1 MIHHVRH
8 VQHVHQHQRI
18 IQLRHHHQRTHLQI
32 RRRIHQRIRRRILP
46 TPPTN
51 PPTNPPTTPPVTP
64 PPTITYEY
72 EYKKSVP
79 AGCVTWGAWSNP
91 IVYVDADG
99 LTFGKWAKLEVED
112 LGSNYEVVGY
122 RPVTIKTTTQR
133 IVQVGSYTE
142 TLCTEYTYVRINN
155 TTYAVT
161 SGGWTDAGYYEG
173 YSAPNDTADTHYEFV
188 RVNWDVCGDT
198 CTNHPYLVYKVY
210 KRTLVQKAADNS
222 DSVSRTCSATTTRT
236 IPLYAIQTT
245 TETYNENNM
254 YTVM

>member
-1 MIHHVRH
+1 M
-8 VQHVHQHQRI
+8 
-18 IQLRHHHQRTHLQI
+18 
-32 RRRIHQRIRRRILP
+32 
-46 TPPTN
+46 
-51 PPTNPPTTPPVTP
+51 
-64 PPTITYEY
+64 
-72 EYKKSVP
+72 
-79 AGCVTWGAWSNP
+79 
-91 IVYVDADG
+91 
-99 LTFGKWAKLEVED
+99 
-112 LGSNYEVVGY
+112 VGY

-142 TLCTEYTYVRINN
+142 TLCTEYTYVRVNN

-245 TETYNENNM
+245 TETYNEKQYVYGYVKRYRYRECATYQEASTQYAWSTSQNDQSLLNQG
-254 YTVM
+254 YTLTGNKREKSK